1 MEEFLTLQKTK
12 AESEHSW
19 TLDVSTLDD
28 SCDLSVKNSNKVEEV
43 DERTPNEIAQSIFD
57 LNSENQT
64 LINEIME
71 MVK

>member
-1 MEEFLTLQKTK
+1 MEEFLALQKTQT
-12 AESEHSW
+12 ESEHSW

-28 SCDLSVKNSNKVEEV
+28 ACDLSVKNPNKVEEV
-43 DERTPNEIAQSIFD
+43 DERTPIEIAQSIFD
-57 LNSENQT
+57 LNSENKT

>member
-1 MEEFLTLQKTK
+1 M
-12 AESEHSW
+12 
-19 TLDVSTLDD
+19 LDVSTLDD
-28 SCDLSVKNSNKVEEV
+28 ACDLSVKNPNKVEEV
-43 DERTPNEIAQSIFD
+43 DERTPGEIAQSIFD